1 MTNAEI
7 NKLKEVIEGMSHEEK
22 LVAVKCLPT
31 EILEGEIKRRLTVY
45 EEQNDR
51 FIKLIESMERH

>member
-22 LVAVKCLPT
+22 VVAVGCIPT
-31 EILEGEIKRRLTVY
+31 EILEAEIKHRLRVY
-45 EEQNDR
+45 EEQNNQLR
-51 FIKLIESMERH
+51 ELINNMERH